1 MSKKIEFSKEGRDK
15 IIKGINKLAKAV
27 ISTLGPKGRN
37 VIYEENGEIRSTKD
51 GVTVAKN
58 VVLEEPF
65 ENMGASLL
73 KQAATKTA
81 DLAGDGTTTSTLLA
95 NHIIEEGMR
104 LIDKTS
110 NVVEIKQGI
119 EIATKQ
125 IIDNL
130 DKIKEEISSEEQI
143 KQIASVSANND
154 IEIGKLI
161 SLAFNKVGKEG
172 VVHIEESKSS
182 ENKLEVVEGMQFDR
196 GYKSHFFVTDN
207 STMTCTLDNPL
218 ILITDKRFNNI
229 KELLPALQAVSQQN
243 LPLLIICDDIDGE
256 ALATLIVNKMRGIL
270 KVCAVKAPEFGDRKK
285 LVLEDIAILT
295 GGQVISEDKGMDLS
309 DDNFNMSW
317 LGSAR
322 AVTINRD
329 QTTIVDGKGNIESTK
344 NRISELKSQIDGAKD
359 AYMKEQLQNRLA
371 KLAGGVAI
379 IHVGGNTETEVK
391 EKKDRVD
398 DALHATKAAL
408 EEGIVPGGGV
418 ALYRASILAEN
429 NSLKELRNSGKQ
441 DKTADQLKGIDIV
454 YKACK
459 IPFEQLLDNAGYDKD
474 MIYRLKNSLFI
485 NQHNYWLG
493 YNIKSDSQVNMKEGG
508 IIDPVKV
515 TRIALENASAV
526 AGTVLLTECVIV
538 DKPKEEK
545 EPEPSMMY

>member
-429 NSLKELRNSGKQ
+429 NSLKQ